1 MPPIHTL
8 HIESLRARVR
18 PLNSDRYLPPHNTS
32 TTLSLY
38 PEKSTRRSISSRS
51 LRSRLRFLRLPIAH
65 FATHSPHQASQA
77 ITGCS
82 PGYRRQ
88 TPFLTGFPG
97 SRIAYILHPAHC
109 SGSGSRRFIGR
120 SFLYHTPT
128 VLLVAHVVPWIVP
141 AAIPGTHDEILLSP
155 FLTGFPGSRIA
166 YILHPAHCS
175 GSGSRRFIGRSF
187 LYHTPTVLLV
197 AHVVPWIVPA
207 AIPGTHDEILLSPFP
222 PSLHPQSSPIRLAQG
237 PRLPDDRSRIAYA
250 YRRDD
255 EIGTVEMS
263 G

>member
-155 FLTGFPGSRIA
+155 F
-166 YILHPAHCS
+166 
-175 GSGSRRFIGRSF
+175 
-187 LYHTPTVLLV
+187 
-197 AHVVPWIVPA
+197 
-207 AIPGTHDEILLSPFP
+207 P